1 MSKEK
6 ENEIGNNEERIR
18 DRAVLQSYNKHVGD
32 YEECHVNLYTRTAN
46 YNQLMK

>member
-1 MSKEK
+1 MKK
-6 ENEIGNNEERIR
+6 RFR
-18 DRAVLQSYNKHVGD
+18 DRAVLQSCNKYVGD